1 MTAGAAGPRLL
12 MVSTF
17 YDSHL
22 GGLEIVAARVADE
35 LAARGFQVRWLAT
48 HCTAPPEGGRV
59 VVAPIP
65 GSNWI
70 ERRFGVPM
78 PLIGPTGIARLA
90 REVRA
95 ADAVLVHD
103 SLYATSIAAAL
114 VAKVFAKPLVVVQHI
129 GPVPYRSALLRAA
142 VTLGNR
148 MVTRPMLAAAVQVVF
163 ISDTIRAFFADA
175 RFATPPQTIFNGVDA
190 EVFKPAPLAAARAR
204 LGLAGAGTMALF
216 VGRFVEKKGM
226 HLLHRAAAAR
236 PDVTWLFA
244 GGGPIDPAAWGLSN
258 VRVFSGR
265 SGAAL
270 AELYQASDV
279 FVLPSRGE
287 GFPLVIQEA
296 LASGLPVVCG
306 AESAQA
312 DPAATR
318 LLDAVALGEDEGENL
333 DRFQAA
339 VRIALTRKAEAR
351 ARAEFAHGRY
361 SWSAAADRYAEL
373 FRALL
378 GAATR
383 PASPNRAAA

>member
-1 MTAGAAGPRLL
+1 MTPAAAGPRLL

-48 HCTAPPEGGRV
+48 DCTAPPEGGRV
-59 VVAPIP
+59 AAAPIP

-70 ERRFGVPM
+70 ERRLGVPM
-78 PLIGPTGIARLA
+78 PLIGPKGIARLA

-103 SLYATSIAAAL
+103 SLYVTSMAAAL
-114 VAKVFAKPLVVVQHI
+114 MARAFAKPLVVLQHI

-142 VTLGNR
+142 VALGNR
-148 MVTRPMLAAAVQVVF
+148 IVTRRMLAAASRVVF
-163 ISDTIRAFFADA
+163 ISDAIRAFFAGG
-175 RFATPPQTIFNGVDA
+175 RFAAPPETIFNGVDP
-190 EVFKPAPLAAARAR
+190 EVFRPAPQAAARAR
-204 LGLAGAGTMALF
+204 LGLADAGTIALF
-216 VGRFVEKKGM
+216 VGRFVEKKGL
-226 HLLHRAAAAR
+226 HLLRRAAAAR

-244 GGGPIDPAAWGLSN
+244 GGGPIDPAAWGLAN
-258 VRVFSGR
+258 VRVFAGL
-265 SGAAL
+265 SGAVL

-279 FVLPSRGE
+279 FALPSRGE

-296 LASGLPVVCG
+296 LACGLSVVCG
-306 AESAQA
+306 LESAQA
-312 DPAATR
+312 DLAATH

-333 DRFQAA
+333 DRFLAA
-339 VRIALTRKAEAR
+339 MRIALMRKAEAR

-378 GAATR
+378 GAAPR
-383 PASPNRAAA
+383 AASPSRVAA